1 MPIGIIYYLRL
12 SQKLNYT
19 RKLDPSVN
27 ISNYFFMKEIAEFL
41 KTEVISKERNRDYRV
56 ENFYEIWTHKL
67 ESKLQ
72 LFDYLSKYSLFGYKY
87 FGQINLNN
95 VHNLFLNNEHKTLEG
110 KNKLIQYTNQMKI
123 KVNNQTSWDHLNK
136 FYQY

>member
-12 SQKLNYT
+12 SQKQNYT

-27 ISNYFFMKEIAEFL
+27 VSNYFFMKEIADFL
-41 KTEVISKERNRDYRV
+41 KTEVSSKERNREYGV
-56 ENFYEIWTHKL
+56 EKAYEVRTHKL

-72 LFDYLSKYSLFGYKY
+72 LFDYLSKYPLFGYKY

-110 KNKLIQYTNQMKI
+110 KNKLIQYTHLMK
-123 KVNNQTSWDHLNK
+123 VEESSQPS
-136 FYQY
+136 